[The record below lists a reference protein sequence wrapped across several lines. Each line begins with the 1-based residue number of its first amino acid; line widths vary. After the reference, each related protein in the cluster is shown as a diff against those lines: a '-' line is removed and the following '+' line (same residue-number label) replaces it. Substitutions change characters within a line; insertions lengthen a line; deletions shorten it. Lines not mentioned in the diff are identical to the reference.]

1 MFPQEINEYN
11 LLRVNKLYTKLCKL
25 NLFKS
30 KDKVNTDLKIIN
42 KRGEIVFINTTS

>member
-1 MFPQEINEYN
+1 MFPQEINEHN
-11 LLRVNKLYTKLCKL
+11 LLRVNKLYTKLRKL

-42 KRGEIVFINTTS
+42 KVGEIVFINITS